1 MQICLLIQYPVSTNT
16 PRTDTDVSFV
26 QSSSRWTFD
35 CVFVCVRD
43 PPSLPFLHSHGS
55 CVFSKAAQTVRTM
68 LKVAKNAVPR
78 LEWKRTP
85 VLLRATAGLRLLPAG
100 KAQALLDQVKHRNG
114 ED

>member
-1 MQICLLIQYPVSTNT
+1 MIV
-16 PRTDTDVSFV
+16 PRF
-26 QSSSRWTFD
+26 R
-35 CVFVCVRD
+35 
-43 PPSLPFLHSHGS
+43 SHGS

-100 KAQALLDQVKHRNG
+100 KAQALLHQVQLTHW

>member
-1 MQICLLIQYPVSTNT
+1 
-16 PRTDTDVSFV
+16 
-26 QSSSRWTFD
+26 
-35 CVFVCVRD
+35 
-43 PPSLPFLHSHGS
+43 
-55 CVFSKAAQTVRTM
+55 M

-100 KAQALLDQVKHRNG
+100 KARALLDQVKHRDG

>member
-1 MQICLLIQYPVSTNT
+1 MSSEHKHTYRGVHHTT
-16 PRTDTDVSFV
+16 TDVSIV
-26 QSSSRWTFD
+26 QSSIVCL
-35 CVFVCVRD
+35 CVYE

-100 KAQALLDQVKHRNG
+100 KARALLDQVKQHDG